1 VSGVRHFGTL
11 IAAILFAP
19 LAWVLLAFGE
29 DRTAM
34 AFANAHANGAFHSGD
49 FLRPLQYLTAAG
61 LLLGLLA
68 TLRFSPLG
76 TVVAGLL
83 YASSYFGLL
92 FAPQSVVNLFTH
104 HVSIGG
110 HQADLTLPIRTG
122 TAMLLGALMLVGAAS
137 LGRWRR
143 WPRPGSERTRGEY
156 RTRADYRGDY
166 LGEDDRPVGV
176 DGLGLLPP
184 SRGGKEPELVRH
196 TVGPT
201 RPATPEPE
209 PAAWGQATWD
219 TGAREPVVPSRAR
232 ARWDDRLGD
241 STTGGW

>member
-1 VSGVRHFGTL
+1 MSGVRHFGTL
-11 IAAILFAP
+11 IAAIIFAP
-19 LAWVLLAFGE
+19 LAWILLAFGE

-34 AFANAHANGAFHSGD
+34 AFANAHADGALHSGD

-83 YASSYFGLL
+83 YASSYIGLL
-92 FAPQSVVNLFTH
+92 LAPRSVVHLFTH
-104 HVSIGG
+104 NVSVGG

-122 TAMLLGALMLVGAAS
+122 TAMVLGALMLLGAAS

-143 WPRPGSERTRGEY
+143 WPRPASERTRGDY
-156 RTRADYRGDY
+156 GGDYRRDY
-166 LGEDDRPVGV
+166 GSRDYGSEEDRPVGA

-184 SRGGKEPELVRH
+184 GRGAAEPELVRYS
-196 TVGPT
+196 VGPSQ
-201 RPATPEPE
+201 PVAPL
-209 PAAWGQATWD
+209 
-219 TGAREPVVPSRAR
+219 REPSGAQPAVQSRAR
-232 ARWDDRLGD
+232 SRWAERSGD
-241 STTGGW
+241 TTTTGGW

>member
-11 IAAILFAP
+11 LAAIFFAP
-19 LAWVLLAFGE
+19 MAWILLAFGE

-34 AFANAHANGAFHSGD
+34 AFANAHDNGAFNGGD

-76 TVVAGLL
+76 TLVAGFAF
-83 YASSYFGLL
+83 ASSYAGLVL
-92 FAPQSVVNLFTH
+92 APQSVVNLFTH
-104 HVSIGG
+104 SVSVGG
-110 HQADLTLPIRTG
+110 HRADLTLPIRTG

-143 WPRPGSERTRGEY
+143 WPRAGTERVRG
-156 RTRADYRGDY
+156 DYRGDY
-166 LGEDDRPVGV
+166 RGEFGSGFEQDRPVGA

-184 SRGGKEPELVRH
+184 SRGGL
-196 TVGPT
+196 
-201 RPATPEPE
+201 EPE
-209 PAAWGQATWD
+209 PVRYAT
-219 TGAREPVVPSRAR
+219 GPARPVTPLREPSGPQPVVPSRAR
-232 ARWDDRLGD
+232 ARWADRLGD
-241 STTGGW
+241 TTTAGW